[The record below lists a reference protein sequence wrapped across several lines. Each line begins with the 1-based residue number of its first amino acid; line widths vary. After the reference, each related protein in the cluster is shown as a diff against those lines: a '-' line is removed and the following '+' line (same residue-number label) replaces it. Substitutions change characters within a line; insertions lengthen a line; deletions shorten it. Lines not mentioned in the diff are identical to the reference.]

1 MVWIINWHTPI
12 LHGIHSE
19 HTPFLLCVH
28 NDTPY
33 LHDVHSECSPYLLCV
48 HNETPYLHG
57 VHCLFFIHSD
67 LKILLKI
74 SPMYKKRQCPLCNF
88 TSLVLTIFVSV
99 SVTER
104 EIFKDS
110 FVIMVNVKS
119 FHALI
124 HIVACGTSHS
134 YCRLIMALN
143 NVGRVPL
150 TWWFLV
156 SCYVLGWLKIPMQ
169 VFLFP
174 TTPKLGSSLQ
184 CKILFV
190 YSSFLP

>member
-88 TSLVLTIFVSV
+88 TSLVLEIFICVSV
-99 SVTER
+99 SVIER
-104 EIFKDS
+104 EICKDS
-110 FVIMVNVKS
+110 FVIMTNVKS
-119 FHALI
+119 FQALI
-124 HIVACGTSHS
+124 FIVALWNISFILHTSYGTKYCGKIPHN
-134 YCRLIMALN
+134 MVALN
-143 NVGRVPL
+143 LMLCLGVTKITHASVP
-150 TWWFLV
+150 FL
-156 SCYVLGWLKIPMQ
+156 
-169 VFLFP
+169 
-174 TTPKLGSSLQ
+174 TTPKLGNSLQ
-184 CKILFV
+184 C
-190 YSSFLP
+190 